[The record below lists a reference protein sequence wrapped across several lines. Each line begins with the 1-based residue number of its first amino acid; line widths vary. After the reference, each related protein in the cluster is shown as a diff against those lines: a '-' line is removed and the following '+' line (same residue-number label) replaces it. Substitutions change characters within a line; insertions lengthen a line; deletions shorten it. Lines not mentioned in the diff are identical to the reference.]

1 MAKRSIKQ
9 IVKNKKQNSFSLTK
23 DQQTA
28 FEGIASIIKSK
39 LNPVLRNNSLDSS
52 MISLNG
58 AAGTGK
64 TFLIVELLKYFSAD
78 KNKIDCIVT
87 APTNK
92 ATGVIA
98 QMLHK
103 NSIGVKCK
111 TIHSFLR
118 IKKVRDYEIG
128 KEKYALD
135 EKNKHKRE
143 STFLLI
149 VDESSMINNEIFSY
163 IKDAIKDG
171 RVSIVLFVGDSYQLP
186 PVNGT
191 KNIISRLKNQFEL
204 KEIVRQAK
212 DSYII
217 RVATK
222 IRDMIENNE
231 FVELDQFFSN
241 LDEKEMQFFHNEK
254 DFLNDYCENERYNFD
269 KKIIASYTNKVVDRY
284 NDTLRKRYW
293 KEQGVEDVDSF
304 REGDWVRFK
313 ESYEHQG
320 TVLYFNGDEYKI
332 TSIEKSY
339 HKKLAINFW
348 KCNTISNYPFYVV
361 DTKNVDVYETNLQE
375 IANKAK
381 ITPRGLDKKRLWEL
395 FFKIKDFFAEVQYI
409 YASTIHKLQG
419 STYEY
424 VYIDLF
430 SIINNSKNLNL
441 EMIYRLIYVAITRAS
456 KDVRV
461 LLPKSIFD
469 NNTNEN
475 DQKDMDK
482 YFNDK
487 IKDIDSLLD
496 DVLENLLKN

>member
-1 MAKRSIKQ
+1 MAKASIS
-9 IVKNKKQNSFSLTK
+9 KNKKQNSFTLIK
-23 DQQTA
+23 DQKSA
-28 FEGIASIIKSK
+28 FESIVSIINSK
-39 LNPVLRNNSLDSS
+39 LNPVLRDNSLDSS
-52 MISLNG
+52 MVALKG

-64 TFLIVELLKYFSAD
+64 TFLIVELLRYFSTG
-78 KNKIDCIVT
+78 KNKINCTVT

-103 NSIGVKCK
+103 SSIRVKCK

-118 IKKVRDYEIG
+118 IKKVRDYESG
-128 KEKYALD
+128 KEKFALD
-135 EKNKHKRE
+135 EKNKNKRE

-149 VDESSMINNEIFSY
+149 VDESSMVNNELFSY

-171 RVSIVLFVGDSYQLP
+171 RVDIVLFVGDPYQLP

-204 KEIVRQAK
+204 KEVVRQAK

-222 IRDMIENNE
+222 IRDMIENDE

-241 LDEKEMQFFHNEK
+241 LSEKELQIFHNEE

-269 KKIIASYTNKVVDRY
+269 KKIIASYTKKMVDKY
-284 NDTLRKRYW
+284 NETLRKRYW
-293 KEQGVEDVDSF
+293 KEQGVENVDSF
-304 REGDWVRFK
+304 REGDWIRFK

-320 TVLYFNGDEYKI
+320 SVLYYNGDEYKI
-332 TSIEKSY
+332 TSAEKSY
-339 HKKLAINFW
+339 HEKLAINFW
-348 KCNTISNYPFYVV
+348 KCNTLSNFPFYVV
-361 DTKNVDVYETNLQE
+361 DTKDLDVYEANLQE
-375 IANKAK
+375 IANMAK
-381 ITPRGLDKKRLWEL
+381 IATKGLNKKKLWKL
-395 FFKIKDFFAEVQYI
+395 FFEIKNFFAEIQYI

-430 SIINNSKNLNL
+430 SIINHSKNLNL
-441 EMIYRLIYVAITRAS
+441 EMIYRLIYVVITRAS
-456 KDVRV
+456 KDVKV
-461 LLPKSIFD
+461 LLPKSII
-469 NNTNEN
+469 NSEHNEVN
-475 DQKDMDK
+475 QANIEK
-482 YFNDK
+482 YFDSK

-496 DVLENLLKN
+496 DMF

>member
-1 MAKRSIKQ
+1 MAKTGIAQ
-9 IVKNKKQNSFSLTK
+9 TAKNKKQNSFSLTK
-23 DQQTA
+23 DQKTA
-28 FEGIASIIKSK
+28 FDSIASIIKSK
-39 LNPVLRNNSLDSS
+39 SNPILVDDSLDSS
-52 MISLNG
+52 MISLSG

-64 TFLIVELLKYFSAD
+64 TFLIVKLLKYFSSKKD
-78 KNKIDCIVT
+78 KIDCTVT

-103 NSIGVKCK
+103 NSIRVKCK

-118 IKKVRDYEIG
+118 IKKVRDYETG

-171 RVSIVLFVGDSYQLP
+171 RVEIVLFVGDPYQLP

-204 KEIVRQAK
+204 KEVVRQAK

-222 IRDMIENNE
+222 IRDMIENDD

-241 LDEKEMQFFHNEK
+241 LDEKELQFFHNEK

-269 KKIIASYTNKVVDRY
+269 KKIIASYTNKMVDRY
-284 NDTLRKRYW
+284 NATLRKRYW
-293 KEQGVEDVDSF
+293 KDQGIEDVDSF
-304 REGDWVRFK
+304 RKGDWIRFK

-320 TVLYFNGDEYKI
+320 SILYYNGDEYKI
-332 TSIEKSY
+332 TSAEKSY
-339 HKKLAINFW
+339 HEKMAVNFW

-361 DTKNVDVYETNLQE
+361 DTKDIDVHETNLQE
-375 IANKAK
+375 IANRAK
-381 ITPRGLDKKRLWEL
+381 IAPRGLDKKKLWKL
-395 FFKIKDFFAEVQYI
+395 FFEIKDFFAEIQYI

-430 SIINNSKNLNL
+430 SIINHGKNLNL
-441 EMIYRLIYVAITRAS
+441 EMIYRLVYVAITRAS
-456 KDVRV
+456 KDVKV
-461 LLPKSIFD
+461 LLPKSII
-469 NNTNEN
+469 TSEHNEIDHKN
-475 DQKDMDK
+475 IEK
-482 YFNDK
+482 YFDDK

-496 DVLENLLKN
+496 DVLENFLKN